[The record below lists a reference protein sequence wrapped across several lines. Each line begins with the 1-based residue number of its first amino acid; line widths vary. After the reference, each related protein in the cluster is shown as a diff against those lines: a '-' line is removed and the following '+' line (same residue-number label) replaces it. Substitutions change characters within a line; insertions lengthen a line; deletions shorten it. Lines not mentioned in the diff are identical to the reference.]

1 MTDFVLTEG
10 GPSKISVQGIR
21 EAKTAASTIVGTVK
35 QLAFGK
41 EVIYARLSTAT
52 ETSVG
57 GYSAGK
63 VCYAPILVANHG
75 RAAVAITASIG
86 AKEVILSLGAT
97 SASQNEYEDGT
108 LLVECGTGTGYS
120 YMIAG
125 HPAWAATNTAA
136 KVILKDGLEVALNT
150 ASLCTLMKN
159 RCVGVRPNNSA
170 VVTGPATGVLLI
182 SAAAGSYV
190 YLGKKGEWPAQV
202 EGTWIVGNDLE
213 RGSAAG
219 SVAPWL
225 TAATTKCLLG
235 KARMTASTDGFS
247 ICDFNL

>member
-1 MTDFVLTEG
+1 MTDFVLTEN
-10 GPSKISVQGIR
+10 GPSKISTRGIR
-21 EAKTAASTIVGTVK
+21 EATTAASTIVGSVK
-35 QLAFGK
+35 ELAFGK
-41 EVIYARLSTAT
+41 EVIYAKLSTTT
-52 ETSVG
+52 ETAG
-57 GYSAGK
+57 GYTVGK
-63 VCYAPILVANHG
+63 VCYSPILVANHG

-86 AKEVILSLGAT
+86 AREVILSLGAT
-97 SASQNEYEDGT
+97 SAAMNEYEDGT
-108 LLVECGTGTGYS
+108 LVVECGTGTGYS

-125 HPAWAATNTAA
+125 HAAWATTNTAA

-159 RCVGVRPNNSA
+159 RCVGVKPNNSA
-170 VVTGPATGVLLI
+170 AVTGPAIGVLLI
-182 SAAAGSYV
+182 SAASGSYV

-235 KARMTASTDGFS
+235 KARMSASTDGFGM
-247 ICDFNL
+247 CDFNL